1 MFARFKVDKVEICSR
16 FKVDKISRFP
26 MGQEFNLE
34 HENANLEILKSC
46 STQEFSTLKS

>member
-1 MFARFKVDKVEICSR
+1 
-16 FKVDKISRFP
+16 

-46 STQEFSTLKS
+46 STQEFSPLKILKYCPHFNLEILSEFQP